1 MNATFYSETMA
12 RQQEREIAAAA
23 ELRRRINERDAAG
36 KVAPN
41 RSRAFAREAFRRLR
55 VRPQTV

>member
-23 ELRRRINERDAAG
+23 ELRRRINERDAG

-41 RSRAFAREAFRRLR
+41 RSRAIAREAFRRLR